1 MKPFSTTLLDTPP
14 KRSTPDSR
22 PRQAAPETPEQ
33 DDPSRPARGLINGF
47 AIMIVFW
54 VLVALAYFFLR

>member
-1 MKPFSTTLLDTPP
+1 MKPYSTTLLDTPP
-14 KRSTPDSR
+14 KRKSSESR
-22 PRQAAPETPEQ
+22 SADAAPETPEQ

-54 VLVALAYFFLR
+54 ALVALAYFFLR